1 MTAGALKDDE
11 LLQRIDFVDEEPVGS
26 EVAFPAAL
34 PGADELVVLEI
45 RGQALS
51 RQEAGHYRFQFGEV
65 VTAPAQAL
73 NVPFELPGVS
83 RGEHQSFRRAK
94 RSSASRQ

>member
-11 LLQRIDFVDEEPVGS
+11 VLHRINFVNEEPVRA

-34 PGADELVVLEI
+34 PGADELMVLEI
-45 RGQALS
+45 RSKAFS
-51 RQEAGHYRFQFGEV
+51 RQDAGHHRFQFGEV
-65 VTAPAQAL
+65 VTPPAQAL

-83 RGEHQSFRRAK
+83 RGEHQSFRRAN

>member
-1 MTAGALKDDE
+1 MTAGALIDDE
-11 LLQRIDFVDEEPVGS
+11 VLQRIDFVDEEPVGA

-34 PGADELVVLEI
+34 PGADELMVLELW
-45 RGQALS
+45 GQAFS
-51 RQEAGHYRFQFGEV
+51 SQDAGHHRFQFGEV
-65 VTAPAQAL
+65 VTSQSQAL